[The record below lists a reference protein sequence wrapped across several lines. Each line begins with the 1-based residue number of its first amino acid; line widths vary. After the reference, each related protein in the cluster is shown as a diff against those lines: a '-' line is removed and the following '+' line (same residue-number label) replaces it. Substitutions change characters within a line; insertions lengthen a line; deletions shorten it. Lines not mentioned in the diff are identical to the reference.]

1 MNARPRSHPVL
12 RSSPSPWRSFGTST
26 WLASSRGPRGYWV
39 DPMRGAQHGQVGGPL
54 SPPSP
59 PTGLAGV
66 ASRQE
71 GLPTLAEVEWWD
83 YRVEEG
89 CPLVVAAGLWQE
101 ATGLR

>member
-1 MNARPRSHPVL
+1 
-12 RSSPSPWRSFGTST
+12 
-26 WLASSRGPRGYWV
+26 
-39 DPMRGAQHGQVGGPL
+39 MRGAQHGQVGGPL